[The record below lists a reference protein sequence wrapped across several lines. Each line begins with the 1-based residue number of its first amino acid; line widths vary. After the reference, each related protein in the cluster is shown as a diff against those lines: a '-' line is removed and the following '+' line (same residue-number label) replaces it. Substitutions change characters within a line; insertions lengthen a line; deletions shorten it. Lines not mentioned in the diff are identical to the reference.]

1 MSKLPRERPLALLSN
16 YSFKSQS
23 KYKVQ
28 LPAGSTGV
36 NLKPFSYY
44 LKLTVFSGI
53 ASCVAEAATLPID
66 TAKIRLQLQGMWV
79 QNYYNLLL
87 NRM

>member
-16 YSFKSQS
+16 FSVKSQS

-36 NLKPFSYY
+36 DLKPY
-44 LKLTVFSGI
+44 LKLAVSSGI
-53 ASCVAEAATLPID
+53 ASCVAEAVTLPID

-87 NRM
+87 NRK